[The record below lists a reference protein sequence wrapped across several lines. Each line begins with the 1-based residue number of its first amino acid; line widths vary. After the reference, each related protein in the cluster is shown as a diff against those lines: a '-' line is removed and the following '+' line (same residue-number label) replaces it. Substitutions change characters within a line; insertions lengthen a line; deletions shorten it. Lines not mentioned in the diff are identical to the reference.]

1 MTASPSI
8 TESTVFAEGLRQSCL
23 RCLPPARRTW
33 GNVPFRGLPASPC
46 HCLLRPDLLQSP
58 TVTSTSPPWGGDN
71 SLELHHH
78 RPHALRSQ
86 TFLPASAAVP
96 AGSAHLPL
104 PPRATARAAP
114 GGPHGAAPSSSISCH
129 QSTAAHR
136 QPSPGPVL
144 SADPAPEP
152 LPPGTARATAAE
164 GERDGESGGRALGP
178 GLRHGLISD
187 KGYGYLSIVN
197 GYSIKL
203 TGGQRF
209 PLDCE
214 SPQGR
219 ETKLQPPTL
228 TLLERETKHKRDRC
242 NLAARDGWSET
253 GQGGGRGRGYGEF
266 WVALRDLCTAWPFLL
281 QHTCYSRAITSPCAQ
296 GRCRPG
302 RKHRWAGGES
312 PTTTDVRR
320 ERCRASLSRLRRL
333 KPLKGFGP
341 GGN

>member
-8 TESTVFAEGLRQSCL
+8 TESTVFAEGLSQSCL
-23 RCLPPARRTW
+23 CCLAPARKTW
-33 GNVPFRGLPASPC
+33 GNVPFRALPASPC
-46 HCLLRPDLLQSP
+46 QSLLRADLVPSP

-71 SLELHHH
+71 SLELHH
-78 RPHALRSQ
+78 PGQLALQSQ
-86 TFLPASAAVP
+86 TFLPASAVVP

-104 PPRATARAAP
+104 PPRATARAIL
-114 GGPHGAAPSSSISCH
+114 GWPHGAAPSSSIPCH
-129 QSTAAHR
+129 QSTATHR
-136 QPSPGPVL
+136 QRSPRPVL

-152 LPPGTARATAAE
+152 LPPDTARATAAE

-209 PLDCE
+209 PLDFE

-228 TLLERETKHKRDRC
+228 TLLKRKTKHKRNRC
-242 NLAARDGWSET
+242 NLAARHGWRET
-253 GQGGGRGRGYGEF
+253 GRGGGRGRGYGEF
-266 WVALRDLCTAWPFLL
+266 WVALVDICAAWPFLL
-281 QHTCYSRAITSPCAQ
+281 QHTGCSHAITSLCAQ
-296 GRCRPG
+296 GR
-302 RKHRWAGGES
+302 
-312 PTTTDVRR
+312 T
-320 ERCRASLSRLRRL
+320 
-333 KPLKGFGP
+333 
-341 GGN
+341 